1 MGTKTEEHLALRKLQ
16 EEHEGAKALLERV
29 FKDYKPTKK
38 PLKEIRRAFSKDL
51 KENETSRLII
61 EERA

>member
-1 MGTKTEEHLALRKLQ
+1 VEQLTLKKLQ
-16 EEHEGAKALLERV
+16 EEHEGGKALLERV

-38 PLKEIRRAFSKDL
+38 PLKEIRREFSKDL
-51 KENETSRLII
+51 KENETGRRII

>member
-1 MGTKTEEHLALRKLQ
+1 MSTKTVEHPALRKLQ

-29 FKDYKPTKK
+29 FKNCEPTKK
-38 PLKEIRRAFSKDL
+38 SLKEIRRAFSKDL
-51 KENETSRLII
+51 KENETSRRII